1 MDIIGTFQ
9 SDINNLVNQSE
20 VKNNKRTLFAIGR
33 VATLTSSV
41 AFAALAT
48 LTIPFM
54 IAGSA
59 VGPFVGFAALSGV
72 TYFGYKTIKAN
83 DRSAIGETF
92 NQTKQELKNSVS
104 NFFRFRR

>member
-1 MDIIGTFQ
+1 MDIIGTFR
-9 SDINNLVNQSE
+9 SEINNLANQVE
-20 VKNNKRTLFAIGR
+20 DQNNKRTLFAIGR

-59 VGPFVGFAALSGV
+59 VGPFVGFAAASGV
-72 TYFGYKTIKAN
+72 TYFAYKTIKAN
-83 DRSAIGETF
+83 DHSVFKEAT
-92 NQTKQELKNSVS
+92 NQWLNPIKNKVS
-104 NFFRFRR
+104 SFFSL